1 MAVHSNN
8 FFPAGGE
15 AGNAGGIVQCKVD
28 SSNTIVTGT
37 GGYATVTNPASTSI
51 SLQGGS
57 NKVIIFAF
65 MCTGQNTGNETV
77 SRLFRNGVQIA
88 GSSGGTVAG
97 ASASFSNGN
106 NWAAAT
112 NLVMCIDEPGSGTHS
127 YQHDVIC
134 GTPSN
139 HTIKGNYSN
148 GSGSDDWRT
157 RAQMI
162 LLEVSS

>member
-1 MAVHSNN
+1 MLFTNGI
-8 FFPAGGE
+8 FPASGE
-15 AGNAGGIVQCKVD
+15 AGNGGGVIQVRVVD
-28 SSNTIVTGT
+28 SNTIVTGT
-37 GGYATVTNPASTSI
+37 GGYATATNPASTSI
-51 SLQGGS
+51 TMQDSS
-57 NKVIIFAF
+57 NKVLVFAF

-77 SRLFRNGVQIA
+77 SRLFRNGVQIG

-112 NLVMCIDEPGSGTHS
+112 NLVMHIDEPGSGTHS

-162 LLEVSS
+162 LMEVSS

>member
-1 MAVHSNN
+1 MALFTNSIH
-8 FFPAGGE
+8 PAGGE
-15 AGNAGGIVQCKVD
+15 VGSGGGVIQVKVD
-28 SSNTIVTGT
+28 SDNTIVTGT
-37 GGYATVTNPASTSI
+37 GSYASITNPASTSI
-51 SLQGGS
+51 TMQDSS

-65 MCTGQNTGNETV
+65 ICTGQNTGNETV

-112 NLVMCIDEPGSGTHS
+112 NLVMHIDEPGSGTHS

-162 LLEVSS
+162 LMEVSS